1 MCDHRKPLS
10 EKETQMHVVVGVLV
24 TFVFNSDKILSMFLW
39 HLGFNKIG
47 YPIIMIL
54 LLFQILLL
62 NKKILTTYKA
72 SLAFKVIGLKDYNHN
87 PSRRNCQKQ
96 LNLQRFS
103 LQHVRSLIQG
113 KPTEF
118 EQILQKFAKLSS
130 RDSSDSKLSSLHPF
144 NNIAILLSL
153 KQGQNQKGRL

>member
-1 MCDHRKPLS
+1 MCDHGKPLS
-10 EKETQMHVVVGVLV
+10 EKETQTHVVVGVLV
-24 TFVFNSDKILSMFLW
+24 TFVFNSDKILPMFPW

-62 NKKILTTYKA
+62 NKKIITTYKA

-103 LQHVRSLIQG
+103 L
-113 KPTEF
+113 
-118 EQILQKFAKLSS
+118 
-130 RDSSDSKLSSLHPF
+130 
-144 NNIAILLSL
+144 
-153 KQGQNQKGRL
+153 